1 MTFAGVSR
9 SSTRVKCITIVA
21 TIAVAVLMS
30 VSCSQQ
36 HGTTEAMPKFS
47 ELSDQD
53 KSRLDAQRAV
63 VASAI
68 RQRYRVSAL
77 TKTVADLPALQRLI
91 DDRAFNKTQTY
102 ELQSLGVAFGDV
114 LSSELALRWV
124 IVTDEY
130 GTDPTLRFKS
140 TTVQI
145 NALTMISKRIERDEV
160 VNLGQLL
167 QTTRDQLG
175 RRSENGKL

>member
-1 MTFAGVSR
+1 MMRPQVTL
-9 SSTRVKCITIVA
+9 A
-21 TIAVAVLMS
+21 TAVAIATS
-30 VSCSQQ
+30 VIMIASCSQQ
-36 HGTTEAMPKFS
+36 HGTTVAMPQFS

-63 VASAI
+63 VATAV
-68 RQRYRVSAL
+68 RQRYAISAL
-77 TKTVADLPALQRLI
+77 TRTTADLPVLQRLI

-114 LSSELALRWV
+114 SSSELPLRWV

-145 NALTMISKRIERDEV
+145 NALTMISKRIERDET
-160 VNLGQLL
+160 VNLEQLL
-167 QTTRDQLG
+167 QTTRERL
-175 RRSENGKL
+175 RRLSQKGKL

>member
-1 MTFAGVSR
+1 
-9 SSTRVKCITIVA
+9 
-21 TIAVAVLMS
+21 
-30 VSCSQQ
+30 
-36 HGTTEAMPKFS
+36 MPQFS

-63 VASAI
+63 VATAV
-68 RQRYRVSAL
+68 RQRYGISTL
-77 TKTVADLPALQRLI
+77 THTAADLPVLQRLV

-114 LSSELALRWV
+114 LSSELPLRWV

-130 GTDPTLRFKS
+130 GADPTLRFKS

-145 NALTMISKRIERDEV
+145 NALTMISKRIERDEM
-160 VNLGQLL
+160 VNLDQLL
-167 QTTRDQLG
+167 QTTRQQL
-175 RRSENGKL
+175 RRLSQEGKL

>member
-1 MTFAGVSR
+1 MRRTEILATS
-9 SSTRVKCITIVA
+9 VA
-21 TIAVAVLMS
+21 IAVALIMIA
-30 VSCSQQ
+30 SCSQQ
-36 HGTTEAMPKFS
+36 PGTVAMPQFS

-53 KSRLDAQRAV
+53 KSRLDAQRVLVAKAV
-63 VASAI
+63 
-68 RQRYRVSAL
+68 RQRYGISAL
-77 TKTVADLPALQRLI
+77 TQTAADLPALQRLI
-91 DDRAFNKTQTY
+91 DDRAFNKSQTY

-114 LSSELALRWV
+114 LSSELPLRWV

-145 NALTMISKRIERDEV
+145 NALTMISKRIESDES

-167 QTTRDQLG
+167 QITRDQL
-175 RRSENGKL
+175 RRWSENGKL